1 MGWVVLNILRRFNN
15 LSVIM
20 ATLKQE
26 LLNLGN
32 QKGETKIRTPEPLD
46 PARQTALPL
55 HHHRSPQEKE
65 RDWSKNYDTF
75 FHTLN
80 AHLQKYKQGADQ
92 TMGDQSK

>member
-1 MGWVVLNILRRFNN
+1 
-15 LSVIM
+15 M

-32 QKGETKIRTPEPLD
+32 QKGETKIRTPDHLPRK
-46 PARQTALPL
+46 ATALPL

-92 TMGDQSK
+92 LWAISWSVILELACIIMLRPI